1 MGGTAV
7 RSSLTI
13 LRVLSL
19 TPPHYAV
26 IGGWVRPL
34 SDSDCLL
41 MLFPLGLLK
50 LSSVSD
56 LAPVESYLGTRV
68 LPVLSFYQYSTFE
81 MLA

>member
-1 MGGTAV
+1 MGGD
-7 RSSLTI
+7 SCS
-13 LRVLSL
+13 VLSDH
-19 TPPHYAV
+19 TESVITDTPHYVV

-34 SDSDCLL
+34 SDSDWLL
-41 MLFPLGLLK
+41 MHFHLVFLK